1 MYASST
7 SNYGLSDSTLTYPG
21 ITSSGGFVNGC
32 SALNGQ
38 ICAVSRNIPLQSSGK
53 VFVQMIMNF
62 GSQSGGGTPNLRF
75 YDDTNQF
82 TGGVGANGGTYSAK
96 ISILNPGLSANPD
109 GSSSVGTLNGQ
120 GFFIVGIDYSLN
132 KTSLWLN
139 PDMATFNY
147 LSTPTPSAVYLDLAP
162 KIQMLNFGSRFSN
175 MKFDELKIYNVVST
189 LDPAEVANM
198 IRKEAAAKR
207 EAERASARNEIV
219 IRFMKSESLSIEL
232 FAQAEIAGITPENI
246 ESVQAEIDTLPKDSR
261 GDITQILKIARKF
274 KVVGMIA
281 SDRVTFV
288 YSSNL
293 IEIGLIPADSKH
305 RAALLAAIK
314 KLPASERSSYSA
326 IKAAIDRKTAEIQA
340 RKDRYSAIL
349 ARSAARRAG

>member
-1 MYASST
+1 
-7 SNYGLSDSTLTYPG
+7 
-21 ITSSGGFVNGC
+21 
-32 SALNGQ
+32 
-38 ICAVSRNIPLQSSGK
+38 
-53 VFVQMIMNF
+53 
-62 GSQSGGGTPNLRF
+62 
-75 YDDTNQF
+75 
-82 TGGVGANGGTYSAK
+82 
-96 ISILNPGLSANPD
+96 
-109 GSSSVGTLNGQ
+109 
-120 GFFIVGIDYSLN
+120 
-132 KTSLWLN
+132 
-139 PDMATFNY
+139 
-147 LSTPTPSAVYLDLAP
+147 
-162 KIQMLNFGSRFSN
+162 

-189 LDPAEVANM
+189 LDPAEVAKM

-246 ESVQAEIDTLPKDSR
+246 EAVQAEIDTLPKDSR

-305 RAALLAAIK
+305 RAALMAAIK
-314 KLPASERSSYSA
+314 KLPASERSSYAS

-340 RKDRYSAIL
+340 RKDRYRAIL
-349 ARSAARRAG
+349 ARNAARRAG